1 MTQDPRRKTRD
12 TRLGRRVQ
20 LGKRLSFQMG
30 QVQSKIEIRKSKI
43 PFGFVLIAILAIIP
57 FSLGKYFEFNQP
69 DPYDSAMYAYSAK
82 YILEGARIGVDEI
95 PSAQI
100 GTLLVN
106 VLGVRLGG
114 FSETGPKLIQ
124 GLLQATA
131 LVLMFVAMKK
141 LFGTLSACAGVIIAS
156 VYLSAPVIAKFG
168 NVKEQHMIAFIILG
182 ISCFVLYQ
190 FGGKWWYAMLAGA
203 FLSWA
208 PLFKQTGMSA
218 VGAVGLFIIAQPIL
232 KNRTFKQ
239 TGIDILL
246 LFAGAGAAIAPLYI
260 WILGWNVGLP
270 LPYSFVWTTLAKML
284 PAKAASGGAA
294 PASDYLSASR
304 KAVSLAE
311 QAPMVFRYYGVL
323 ILPITLAACSV
334 ILRLVKFVFKWLSK
348 SPEPVRPYDRF
359 VLLFGLWW
367 LLDMAFV
374 WISPRPY
381 EQYYLPL
388 NASAAMLGGYVI
400 AVYHD
405 KLCGAMLKGKWVA
418 VGAAGLICMIVMSW
432 HIFFGI
438 TRSPATGAD
447 YGQRQR
453 GYQQKWQETS
463 RRRRDNLIGYW
474 ENVGD
479 YIRQRSQ
486 PTDKIYVWG
495 WIPGIYV
502 RAQRFSSSPVACT
515 SEMHV
520 NPPPALSTMVG
531 ELLSAFNR
539 QPPKFIVDTYNK
551 HFPYDRRPPLEL
563 WPRIANGFRLL
574 DNPPK
579 ENERLMR
586 VLLQTYDVQLDEL
599 DKNGFLRPDRQGA
612 VERYEAAY
620 AKELREKIEPDE
632 ALRFEAMKPL
642 REFVMKNYKI
652 VQLFGEHVLF
662 ESKTP
667 TANKEPQ

>member
-1 MTQDPRRKTRD
+1 
-12 TRLGRRVQ
+12 
-20 LGKRLSFQMG
+20 MG
-30 QVQSKIEIRKSKI
+30 QVQSKIEIRKSKV
-43 PFGFVLIAILAIIP
+43 PLVFVVIVILAAIP

-82 YILEGARIGVDEI
+82 YILEGAKIGVDEI

-106 VLGVRLGG
+106 ILGVRLGG

-141 LFGTLSACAGVIIAS
+141 LFGTLSAAVGVIIAS

-182 ISCFVLYQ
+182 ISCFVLHQ
-190 FGGKWWYAMLAGA
+190 VSGRWWYAMLAGA

-246 LFAGAGAAIAPLYI
+246 LLAGAGAAIAPLYI

-284 PAKAASGGAA
+284 PAKAVSGAAA
-294 PASDYLSASR
+294 PASDYVSASR
-304 KAVSLAE
+304 KAVPLAE

-334 ILRLVKFVFKWLSK
+334 ILRLVKFVFKWLNKPS
-348 SPEPVRPYDRF
+348 EPVRPYDRF

-388 NASAAMLGGYVI
+388 NASATMLGGYMI
-400 AVYHD
+400 ALYYD
-405 KLCGAMLKGKWVA
+405 KLHSAVFKGRWLAIGAV
-418 VGAAGLICMIVMSW
+418 GLICMTAMSW

-438 TRSPATGAD
+438 KRSPATGQD
-447 YGQRQR
+447 YRDQYGRQIRQR
-453 GYQQKWQETS
+453 GYLQKWKETS
-463 RRRRDNLIGYW
+463 LRRKGDGSSYW
-474 ENVGD
+474 ETAGD
-479 YIRQRSQ
+479 YIRQHSQ

-495 WIPGIYV
+495 WIPGIYI

-520 NPPPALSTMVG
+520 NPPSVLSTMVG
-531 ELLSAFNR
+531 ELLAAFKR
-539 QPPKFIVDTYNK
+539 QLPKFIVDTYNK

-586 VLLQTYDVQLDEL
+586 VLLQTYNVQLDEL
-599 DKNGFLRPDRQGA
+599 DKNGFLRPDRQGT
-612 VERYEAAY
+612 VEKYEAAY

-632 ALRFEAMKPL
+632 AMRFEALKPL
-642 REFVMKNYKI
+642 REFVMKNYRI

-662 ESKTP
+662 ELKTS
-667 TANKEPQ
+667 AVNKEPQ